1 MNKIENIRSL
11 YNQISKKTAFIAM
24 LAKDLGLNPQY
35 VRSHYFSSFW
45 TIPEK
50 YQDRVI
56 ELLQKTIRLQ
66 NESKR

>member
-1 MNKIENIRSL
+1 MSKIKNIQSL
-11 YNQISKKTAFIAM
+11 YSQISKKTDFIAM

-35 VRSHYFSSFW
+35 VRGHYFSSFW

-50 YQDRVI
+50 YEDRVI

-66 NESKR
+66 SESKR